1 MAAIDPNQVT
11 PQQTLAPEKTTVQ
24 GQYSVM
30 SFTVAGTRVAFPVVH
45 DDVEGDNRIVRIPR
59 PNREGEKL
67 DDTGANARIWT
78 PRAVFGNNIWEE
90 GLDPNVPLYP
100 DLMLKVLRLFAKHE
114 TGDLF
119 VPTDGQVR
127 ARAHKFKRSTPED
140 FVDFAVLDLVF
151 IEDSEDGIGADA
163 FANPTVLGRHLRLAE
178 QTAFSMQ
185 YEDNWSDLVTEI
197 KTLCSDLEGIMQA
210 PGRFVEDVQAQ
221 ARAIAGAIGDVA
233 RTAEEVTA
241 NLRAGGTSPPAPV
254 AVQRLAQ
261 LQDLTFV
268 AAEERQRSLPAT
280 VPYEVKQKTTIFQI
294 AALVKQPAEVLLDL
308 NGEKI
313 EDPFYVPP
321 GTYRVYQHWP

>member
-1 MAAIDPNQVT
+1 MPTDT
-11 PQQTLAPEKTTVQ
+11 PPQLTLAPEKQTVQ
-24 GQYSVM
+24 GQFSVM
-30 SFTVAGTRVAFPVVH
+30 SFSVAGTKVSFPVVM
-45 DDVEGDNRIVRIPR
+45 DDVSGGNRIIRIPR

-67 DDTGANARIWT
+67 DDTGADARIWT

-100 DLMLKVLRLFAKHE
+100 DLMLAVLRLFAKHE

-119 VPTDGQVR
+119 VPTDGLAR
-127 ARAHKFKRSTPED
+127 ARAHQFKRSTPED
-140 FVDFAVLDLVF
+140 SVDFAVLDLTF
-151 IEDSEDGIGADA
+151 IEDSEDSIDAAA

-178 QTAFSMQ
+178 QTAFSME

-197 KTLCSDLEGIMQA
+197 KVLCSDLEGIMQA
-210 PGRFVEDVQAQ
+210 PGRYVEDAQAQ
-221 ARAIAGAIGDVA
+221 ARAIAGAIGDVV
-233 RTAEEVTA
+233 RTAEEQTGLA
-241 NLRAGGTSPPAPV
+241 REGGTSPPAPV
-254 AVQRLAQ
+254 AVQRLAS
-261 LQDLTFV
+261 LLDLSWV

-280 VPYEVKQKTTIFQI
+280 VPYDVAVKTTIFEI

-308 NGEKI
+308 NGERI